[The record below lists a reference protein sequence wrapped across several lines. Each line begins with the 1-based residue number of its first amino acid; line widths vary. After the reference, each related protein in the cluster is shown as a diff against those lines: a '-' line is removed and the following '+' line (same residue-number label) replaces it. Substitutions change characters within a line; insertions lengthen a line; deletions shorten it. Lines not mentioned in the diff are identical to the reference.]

1 MIWLGAPAVP
11 RSPAR
16 EAFLVWLAVLAGLAV
31 IQVAGLA
38 IPILHQLV
46 AAAAVAAFLW
56 VPLRMLERRGQDAHD
71 AGWRFDRLGADVA
84 QALVAC
90 LVILPPFA
98 LAFSWFAGAL
108 GSLPP
113 SQARLLAPYV
123 SRAHPLRFTLGPD
136 PLDMWGRIAGNAA
149 VAFAEE
155 FFYRGYVTLRFE
167 ERWPPVRRILG
178 APLGLG
184 AVLAAALFAVGHL
197 LEPAPWRLFVFFP
210 ALVFAWLRARTHT
223 IVGAA
228 LCHFLFN
235 VTLLLLELAVFG

>member
-1 MIWLGAPAVP
+1 MTAATSQGA
-11 RSPAR
+11 AR
-16 EAFLVWLAVLAGLAV
+16 EALVVWLAVLAGLAA

-38 IPILHQLV
+38 VPILHQLL

-56 VPLRMLERRGQDAHD
+56 APLRMLERRGQDAHD
-71 AGWRFDRLGADVA
+71 AGWRFDRLGPDIAY
-84 QALVAC
+84 ALMAC
-90 LVILPPFA
+90 VVILPPFA
-98 LAFSWFAGAL
+98 FAFSWFGGAL

-113 SQARLLAPYV
+113 SQARLLAPYLG
-123 SRAHPLRFTLGPD
+123 RAHPLRFTFGPD
-136 PLDMWGRIAGNAA
+136 PLDTWGRIAGNAA

-155 FFYRGYVTLRFE
+155 FFYRGYVTLRLE
-167 ERWPPVRRILG
+167 ERWPPARRILG

-210 ALVFAWLRARTHT
+210 ALIFAWLRARTHT

-228 LCHFLFN
+228 ICHFLFN
-235 VTLLLLELAVFG
+235 VTLLLLELAAFA